1 MGLDVQRMW
10 YLDPAPLQTLVEK
23 LHRLYPHATTIRIYS
38 ELMHPT
44 SGQVIN
50 RQKGSIY
57 TDTRPE
63 LIGTHPV
70 FQACV
75 TLPDHEHPV
84 KFRPSNQPEMKELFD
99 SVPTPEIL
107 LNGPFG
113 PDFVQDMC
121 KILTDRHKQD
131 EGAVIHLTYQDGREI
146 GWKLRT
152 GVTESGEVHV
162 PFFNGT
168 HAEFGYV
175 SKETLSMIGS
185 LKEMFE
191 ATADARMMKRATRS
205 PEEMAAAQE
214 ARGKKDQRSGGR
226 KKNKEGQIDISSIRT
241 LWNKLFTHDDYQTAF
256 DAIKEQ
262 PEEVSKLRDQML
274 KAFMAQVVKDE
285 VTSFLQEDGT
295 LKIKVIKNIE
305 EATRNM
311 PAFMRR
317 R

>member
-1 MGLDVQRMW
+1 VADVLGLPALASLKLDGAQLVHVYKSQVDLSLVSDDGAAPAPEMKLTGIFTHNDHPIATFEGGKWTKQQKNFMGLDVQRMW

-75 TLPDHEHPV
+75 SLPDQEHPV

-107 LNGPFG
+107 LEGPFG
-113 PDFVQDMC
+113 PDFVQKMC
-121 KILTDRHKQD
+121 KALTERHKQD
-131 EGAVIHLTYQDGREI
+131 EGAVIHLTYPDGREI

-168 HAEFGYV
+168 HAEIGHV
-175 SKETLSMIGS
+175 SKECQSMITS

-191 ATADARMMKRATRS
+191 ATADERMMKRATRS
-205 PEEMAAAQE
+205 PEEMAAAE
-214 ARGKKDQRSGGR
+214 VARGKKDQRRGAR
-226 KKNKEGQIDISSIRT
+226 NKNKADR
-241 LWNKLFTHDDYQTAF
+241 
-256 DAIKEQ
+256 
-262 PEEVSKLRDQML
+262 
-274 KAFMAQVVKDE
+274 
-285 VTSFLQEDGT
+285 
-295 LKIKVIKNIE
+295 
-305 EATRNM
+305 
-311 PAFMRR
+311 
-317 R
+317 